1 MRKRILM
8 ISITYQTVVLE
19 QLENFQQ
26 LKVLR
31 AVPRW
36 RKVRCTVC
44 AMLPRWLTAAAGCG
58 MRVKAV
64 QLCGFCSVWCAEPA
78 GGVGSA
84 SEKRVGGAKASAKC
98 S

>member
-19 QLENFQQ
+19 QLKNFSTI
-26 LKVLR
+26 KSWLR

-58 MRVKAV
+58 TARKGCAAV
-64 QLCGFCSVWCAEPA
+64 WLLQRLVRG
-78 GGVGSA
+78 A
-84 SEKRVGGAKASAKC
+84 SGRC
-98 S
+98 RQRF